1 MIDAFLGKVFGIPGQ
16 IVTGITSLFSSSGD
30 DMTDALD
37 PGFDSDFGGSSSA
50 ANFLTMGAKAFG
62 QSMTDKD
69 RQYFTAPTARDPR
82 TVKELTRGSPSSK
95 PADLTPIQ
103 RMYQNERVR
112 QYGLSL
118 ANSSNDHVKN
128 AFAAAGLD
136 RVQLTSARGR
146 KTVGLAAP
154 KLKAEVDV
162 Q

>member
-1 MIDAFLGKVFGIPGQ
+1 M
-16 IVTGITSLFSSSGD
+16 FSSPSD
-30 DMTDALD
+30 DLTDALD
-37 PGFDSDFGGSSSA
+37 PGFDPDFGGSSSA

-69 RQYFTAPTARDPR
+69 RQYFNAPTIPDRR
-82 TVKELTRGSPSSK
+82 SVKDIVRGSPTSK
-95 PADLTPIQ
+95 PADLTPTQ

-136 RVQLTSARGR
+136 RVQLTSAIGR
-146 KTVGLAAP
+146 RTVGLSAP